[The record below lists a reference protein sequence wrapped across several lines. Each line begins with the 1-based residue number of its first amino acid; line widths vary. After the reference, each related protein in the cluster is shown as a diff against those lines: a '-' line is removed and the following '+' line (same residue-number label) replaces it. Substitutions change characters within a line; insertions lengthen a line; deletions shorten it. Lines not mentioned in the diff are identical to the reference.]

1 MPKSNKPTAPAELIS
16 VKALTPIDAG
26 DGRVDIGTELQLTK
40 KDAEELV
47 AIGAVEL
54 IAVEAAA

>member
-40 KDAEELV
+40 KDADELL
-47 AIGAVEL
+47 AIGAIEL
-54 IAVEAAA
+54 IDTPAA

>member
-1 MPKSNKPTAPAELIS
+1 MAKSNKPAAPAELIS

-40 KDAEELV
+40 KDADELL

-54 IAVEAAA
+54 IETPAA